1 MKYANYSIFSTDFKE
16 FGLDLAVKHTLEMG
30 FNAVEHIENAM
41 VDNAKLQSLSDALR
55 MRKLLDANGLTVSCY
70 SVVLNL
76 LAEDVAVQK
85 ERMLRH
91 VEYARELGSPFVH
104 HTLVPGY
111 DREKKTMTLSE
122 VLERI
127 ADDAADIAKY
137 CNVNGMMCLYE
148 PQGLYFNGVDGVGA
162 IIREMRSRGLK
173 VGVCGDTGNSI
184 YVDVDPVDIFR
195 TFSRDIVHVHVKDY
209 CYGRAEEARI
219 CSEGGKAIS
228 DSRFGE
234 GDCHVKECL
243 AQLSD
248 YSGDI
253 SFEFKDTDSEMAR
266 SIEWVKEL
274 MRK

>member
-1 MKYANYSIFSTDFKE
+1 MKYANYSMFSTDFKD
-16 FGLDLAVKHTLEMG
+16 FGLEAAVEHTLKMG
-30 FNAVEHIENAM
+30 FNAVEHIENSATK
-41 VDNAKLQSLSDALR
+41 DAKLKSLSDAVK
-55 MRKLLDANGLTVSCY
+55 MRSYLDERNLSVSCY
-70 SVVLNL
+70 SIVLDL
-76 LAEDVAVQK
+76 LAEDAALQK
-85 ERMLRH
+85 ENTLRH

-111 DREKKTMTLSE
+111 DKTKKIMSLSE

-137 CNVNGMMCLYE
+137 CNDNGMICLYE
-148 PQGLYFNGVDGVGA
+148 PQGLYFNGVEGVRA
-162 IIREMRSRGLK
+162 ILNEMRRRGLK

-209 CYGRAEEARI
+209 YYGRAEEARI
-219 CSEGGKAIS
+219 CSYDGKTIS
-228 DSRFGE
+228 VSHFGD

-243 AQLSD
+243 AQLTD

-253 SFEFKDTDSEMAR
+253 SFEFKDTDLEMAR

-274 MRK
+274 MHK

>member
-1 MKYANYSIFSTDFKE
+1 MKYANYSIFSTDFHE
-16 FGLDLAVKHTLEMG
+16 LGLEAAVEHTLKMG
-30 FNAVEHIENAM
+30 FNAVEHIENSQSAEP
-41 VDNAKLQSLSDALR
+41 KLKSLSDAIN
-55 MRKLLDANGLTVSCY
+55 MRKLLDAHGLTVSCY

-76 LAEDVAVQK
+76 LAEDVAIQK
-85 ERMLRH
+85 ENTLRH
-91 VEYARELGSPFVH
+91 VEYAHELGSPFVH
-104 HTLVPGY
+104 HTLATGY
-111 DREKKTMTLSE
+111 DRTKKTMTLPE

-127 ADDAADIAKY
+127 ADDAADIARA
-137 CNVNGMMCLYE
+137 CNDRGMVCLYE
-148 PQGLYFNGVDGVGA
+148 PQGLYFNGVEGVRA
-162 IIREMRSRGLK
+162 ILDEMRRRDLK

-209 CYGRAEEARI
+209 YYGRAEEARI

-253 SFEFKDTDSEMAR
+253 SFEFKDTDLEMGR
-266 SIEWVKEL
+266 SIEWVKEIIS
-274 MRK
+274 K

>member
-41 VDNAKLQSLSDALR
+41 VDNAKLQSPSDAVR

-76 LAEDVAVQK
+76 LAEDAAVQK

-104 HTLVPGY
+104 HTLAPGY

-137 CNVNGMMCLYE
+137 CNDNGMICLYE

-209 CYGRAEEARI
+209 YYGRTEDA
-219 CSEGGKAIS
+219 SNYSYDGKKILPS
-228 DSRFGE
+228 PLGE
-234 GDCHVKECL
+234 GDCHIKECL
-243 AQLSD
+243 SLIPD
-248 YSGDI
+248 YTGDI
-253 SFEFKDTDSEMAR
+253 SFEFAASDE
-266 SIEWVKEL
+266 EVKRVMSLLKE
-274 MRK
+274 KYSA

>member
-41 VDNAKLQSLSDALR
+41 VDNAKLQSPSDAVR

-76 LAEDVAVQK
+76 LAEDAAVQK

-111 DREKKTMTLSE
+111 DREKQTMTLSE

-137 CNVNGMMCLYE
+137 CNDNGMICIYE
-148 PQGLYFNGVDGVGA
+148 PQGLYFNGVEGVRA
-162 IIREMRSRGLK
+162 ILDEMRRRGLK

-184 YVDVDPVDIFR
+184 YVDVDPVNIFR

-209 CYGRAEEARI
+209 YYGRQNEARAY
-219 CSEGGKAIS
+219 SYDGKTIS
-228 DSRFGE
+228 NSRFGE
-234 GDCHVKECL
+234 GDCHIKECL

-253 SFEFKDTDSEMAR
+253 SFEFKDTDSEMGR